1 MPCQGHT
8 QALVG
13 AGERSSFQLGGVG
26 DWCGGGPHIEVMPGL
41 IFTPARAAAVL
52 LAFCCAHP
60 AHAQFSNNPCD
71 QPPPEDVTCAMG
83 MEELCKGTFSLWAMY
98 AGKLGSPPDDDMT
111 CCTAS
116 VFSAEC
122 TGVWCVLARCRCAPQ
137 VTCVSSCPSVAD
149 PMRWACS
156 RGMMQVLN
164 TCPTFRQMRHSPPAD
179 TDTNPS
185 IAHEVC
191 DACLYETPGDLESR
205 EYVAIPAPIHLP
217 PQCCSCDTPKAASL
231 AF

>member
-1 MPCQGHT
+1 M
-8 QALVG
+8 
-13 AGERSSFQLGGVG
+13 G
-26 DWCGGGPHIEVMPGL
+26 DCGGGPHIEVMPGL

-52 LAFCCAHP
+52 LAFCCAQP

-71 QPPPEDVTCAMG
+71 QFQPEDVTCAMG

-137 VTCVSSCPSVAD
+137 VTCVSSCPSTVAD
-149 PMRWACS
+149 PMRSLGLQPGNDAGAEHLSNVPTNETFSSS
-156 RGMMQVLN
+156 RH
-164 TCPTFRQMRHSPPAD
+164 RHQPVDRARSVRCMP
-179 TDTNPS
+179 
-185 IAHEVC
+185 V
-191 DACLYETPGDLESR
+191 
-205 EYVAIPAPIHLP
+205 
-217 PQCCSCDTPKAASL
+217 
-231 AF
+231 